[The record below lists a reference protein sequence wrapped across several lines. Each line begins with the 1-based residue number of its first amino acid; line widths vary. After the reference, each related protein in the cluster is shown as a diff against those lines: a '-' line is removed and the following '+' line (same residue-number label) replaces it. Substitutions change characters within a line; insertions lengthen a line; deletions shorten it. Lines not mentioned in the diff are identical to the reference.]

1 MEVHFTPDQEAF
13 VRQAIASGRYQ
24 TAEDAVR
31 DAMTQWE
38 EKERRRVELMAAL
51 DEAEADLEAGRYT
64 DYTSETLPQLAGELK
79 REARMVRGP
88 RQA

>member
-38 EKERRRVELMAAL
+38 EKERRRLELMAAL

-64 DYTSETLPQLAGELK
+64 DYTSETLPQLAVELK
-79 REARMVRGP
+79 REARMLRRPG
-88 RQA
+88 QA

>member
-38 EKERRRVELMAAL
+38 ERNG
-51 DEAEADLEAGRYT
+51 AGW
-64 DYTSETLPQLAGELK
+64 S
-79 REARMVRGP
+79 
-88 RQA
+88 